1 MTDKIRALV
10 FGASGYIG
18 TNLTP
23 RLIEAGW
30 QVRAAARHRAV
41 LAARE
46 WQGVEVVAADALRPE
61 SLHAALTDIDV
72 AFYLVHSMASGRD
85 FAEIDFKAA
94 QNFAAAAAQAGVGRI
109 VYLGGLIPDDPRSE
123 HLRSRAETGDVLRRG
138 PIAVTEIRAGMIVG
152 PGSAAYE
159 IIRDLVNYL
168 PFMITP
174 RWVQSRSTPIALDN
188 LLEYLVDIAVLPE
201 AANKIYDV
209 GGPEVLTYEELMRQY
224 GELTG
229 NRFRLLSLP
238 VLTPRLSSYWL
249 KLVTA
254 VPTNIA
260 RALIDGLEHDVI
272 ANDKEIRRLI
282 PLELKNF
289 KQSVAAAIEAEQKNT
304 IHAHWAEGSI
314 VCRNFHPEYAYY
326 AKKAGGEVTTK
337 ASAAAVWRQ
346 VTAFGGA
353 EGYYYAEWLWFLR
366 RLINWFAGGPSFSRK
381 RRHPTEL
388 RVGDVIDAWRVIAA
402 EPEKRLTLLMEMRGP
417 GAGVLEFVIRD
428 RDDRR
433 TLSATAYWHPAGPAG
448 LIYWYS
454 LLPIHAILFRGLTA
468 AIAKRAE
475 KNDESITAVS
485 SEG

>member
-238 VLTPRLSSYWL
+238 VLTPRLSSY
-249 KLVTA
+249 
-254 VPTNIA
+254 
-260 RALIDGLEHDVI
+260 
-272 ANDKEIRRLI
+272 
-282 PLELKNF
+282 
-289 KQSVAAAIEAEQKNT
+289 
-304 IHAHWAEGSI
+304 
-314 VCRNFHPEYAYY
+314 
-326 AKKAGGEVTTK
+326 
-337 ASAAAVWRQ
+337 
-346 VTAFGGA
+346 
-353 EGYYYAEWLWFLR
+353 
-366 RLINWFAGGPSFSRK
+366 
-381 RRHPTEL
+381 
-388 RVGDVIDAWRVIAA
+388 
-402 EPEKRLTLLMEMRGP
+402 
-417 GAGVLEFVIRD
+417 
-428 RDDRR
+428 
-433 TLSATAYWHPAGPAG
+433 
-448 LIYWYS
+448 
-454 LLPIHAILFRGLTA
+454 
-468 AIAKRAE
+468 
-475 KNDESITAVS
+475 
-485 SEG
+485 